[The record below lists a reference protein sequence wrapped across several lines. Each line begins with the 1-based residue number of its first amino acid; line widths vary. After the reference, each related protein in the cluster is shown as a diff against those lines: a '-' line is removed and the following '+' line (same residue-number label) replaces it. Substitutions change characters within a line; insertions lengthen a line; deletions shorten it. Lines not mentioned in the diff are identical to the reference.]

1 MALKQLERALQAME
15 IQYDEKMLEQLEVYR
30 KEILSWNEKVNLTA
44 ITDPEEFEVKH
55 FVDSILCG
63 SSRWFLNAETVVD
76 IGTGAGFPGVPLA
89 ILFPSKKFYL
99 MDSLRKRIRIL
110 EEVCQKISL
119 ENVHLY
125 HGRAEELANQKE
137 HREQYDLCV
146 SRAVADLAVLSEYC
160 LPFVKVGGCFAAYKS
175 LDGEEELK
183 RAEKAIEILGGRSAG
198 ATPFDLDGI
207 ELKHQILWIEKVRK
221 TLTKYPRK
229 AGTPAK
235 DPLK

>member
-1 MALKQLERALQAME
+1 MALIQLERAMKTMG
-15 IQYDEKMLEQLEVYR
+15 IPYEKGMLEQFEEYR
-30 KEILSWNEKVNLTA
+30 REILSWNEKVNLTA
-44 ITDPEEFEVKH
+44 ITDWEEFEIKH

-63 SSRWFLNAETVVD
+63 TSDWFLRAETIAD
-76 IGTGAGFPGVPLA
+76 IGTGAGFPGIPLA
-89 ILFPSKKFYL
+89 ILFPKKQFYL

-110 EEVCQKISL
+110 EEICRKISL

-137 HREQYDLCV
+137 HREKYDLCV

-175 LDGEEELK
+175 TDGEEERK
-183 RAEKAIEILGGRSAG
+183 RAEKAIELLGGRSVG
-198 ATPFDLDGI
+198 STPFELEGI
-207 ELKHQILWIEKVRK
+207 ELKHQILWIEKVKK
-221 TLTKYPRK
+221 TLAKYPRK